1 VSRICIIG
9 TGYVGMASAIG
20 LAELGH
26 EIVGYDILRDR
37 VADLERGITPYREAG
52 IEQALNRHRQS
63 GRIRFT
69 ADLSEAVCEA
79 RLVLISIG
87 TPALSDGS
95 CDVSGLYE
103 CTATLREC
111 DLSACAT
118 VALRSTVPPGTSDEI
133 AECLSGKAEVIH
145 APEFLRE
152 GTAVADFLQPDRT
165 VIGASAVPAAVA
177 YASLFEPLQAPII
190 LTSRRNAE
198 LIKAASNA
206 FLALKISFANEIAN
220 LCDALGADSLD
231 VLRGV
236 GADRRIGQAFLLP
249 GIGFG
254 GPCFEK
260 DLKSLKRTAERRSV
274 DCELVRGALRV
285 NERQPQRIVDTLA
298 AELGSLRDR
307 RIGVWGL
314 AFKAGTD
321 DIRDSL
327 ALRIL
332 EDLSARGAIV
342 RAFDPAVQ
350 RADLPPNCTLVETAL
365 DAANADALLV
375 LTEWPDF
382 REVSPH
388 AIARNLTAHL
398 VVDGRNTLDIERI
411 VDAGLRYRGVGRC
424 ADPAVDDLRVA
435 I

>member
-1 VSRICIIG
+1 VARICIIG
-9 TGYVGMASAIG
+9 TGYVGMASGIG

-26 EIVGYDILRDR
+26 EIVGYDVLPERVRD
-37 VADLERGITPYREAG
+37 LQRGITPYHEDG
-52 IEQALNRHRQS
+52 IEEALNRHRHT
-63 GRIRFT
+63 GRMRFT
-69 ADLSEAVCEA
+69 GDQAEAVRGA
-79 RLVLISIG
+79 QLVLISVG
-87 TPALSDGS
+87 TPALADGS
-95 CDVSGLYE
+95 CDLRGLYG
-103 CTATLREC
+103 CIAQLREC
-111 DLSACAT
+111 DLSACAA
-118 VALRSTVPPGTSDEI
+118 VVLRSTVPPGTSDEI
-133 AECLSGKAEVIH
+133 AELMHGCAEVIY

-152 GTAVADFLQPDRT
+152 GNAVNDFLKPDRT
-165 VIGASAVPAAVA
+165 VVGASSIPAAVA
-177 YASLFEPLQAPII
+177 YAALFEPLQAPIM

-260 DLKSLKRTAERRSV
+260 DLKSLERTAERSSV
-274 DCELVRGALRV
+274 ACELVSGTLRV
-285 NERQPQRIVDTLA
+285 NDRQPKRIVEILA
-298 AELGSLRDR
+298 SELGPLRDR
-307 RIGVWGL
+307 TIGVWGL

-321 DIRDSL
+321 DVRDSL

-332 EDLSARGAIV
+332 HDLSARGAFV
-342 RAFDPAVQ
+342 RAYDPAV
-350 RADLPPNCTLVETAL
+350 REAPLPSNCAIVQTAL
-365 DAANADALLV
+365 DAADADALLV

-388 AIARNLTAHL
+388 AIARNLRAGL

-424 ADPAVDDLRVA
+424 ADPISDELRVA